1 MLEKIS
7 VRAKESLVLPFYMLV
22 VIWMIQLLQSVLGL
36 ELGWLGIYPR
46 EIFGLRGVILAPLLH
61 GSWGHL
67 LANTPPLFVMSAIIL
82 FFYRRVA
89 IPSFIMIY
97 LLTGLAV
104 WLFGRPVFHIGASGV
119 IYGLVSFLFWNGV
132 FRKNIKSIAIA
143 LIVMFYYGSMFMG
156 ILPGQQ
162 GISWESHLIGGI
174 VGIFASF
181 WFKDT
186 IEKDEEKQ
194 RYSWEEEP
202 QEKKFYFDRDLFQTP
217 KAEKQQRNDD
227 YWYSNRS

>member
-1 MLEKIS
+1 MLENLSKR
-7 VRAKESLVLPFYMLV
+7 VKDSLVLPFYLLV
-22 VIWMIQLLQSVLGL
+22 IMWVIQLLQFVLGL

-46 EIFGLRGVILAPLLH
+46 EIFGLRGVIFAPLLH
-61 GSWGHL
+61 GGWGHL
-67 LANTPPLFVMSAIIL
+67 LANTPPLFVLSAIIL

-97 LLTGLAV
+97 ILTGLAV
-104 WLFGRPVFHIGASGV
+104 WLFGRSVFHIGASGV
-119 IYGLVSFLFWNGV
+119 IYGLVSFLFWNGI

-143 LIVMFYYGSMFMG
+143 LLVMFYYGSMFMG
-156 ILPGQQ
+156 ILPGQS

-186 IEKDEEKQ
+186 IEKDEEKK

-202 QEKKFYFDRDLFQTP
+202 QEKQFYFDRDLFNTP
-217 KAEKQQRNDD
+217 KAEKQRRDDD
-227 YWYSNRS
+227 YWFSNRS